1 MNILLQAQAKREAL
15 QRELARIEAFLAT
28 AYELQQ
34 EFGRP
39 VPHGVSDS
47 VKADAPIKRQQSAA
61 TGSGSET
68 LKAVIDILRSR
79 GEPMATRDLLP
90 LVQAKGI
97 EVGGKSPLATLSAR
111 ISSKGPIAVKDGK
124 WWFVSEDTGSSDVKA
139 SEGEAAEISR
149 TEQSAASLSNS
160 NEGERRDAAALAS

>member
-1 MNILLQAQAKREAL
+1 MDIIQQAQAKRELL
-15 QRELARIEAFLAT
+15 QRELTRIEAFLAT
-28 AYELQQ
+28 AFELQQ

-39 VPHGVSDS
+39 APKAMSDAG
-47 VKADAPIKRQQSAA
+47 KADAPKARMRSAA

-68 LKAVIDILRSR
+68 LRAVIEILQAK

-111 ISSKGPIAVKDGK
+111 ISSKGPITVNGGR
-124 WWFVSEDTGSSDVKA
+124 WWFTEASDAEA
-139 SEGEAAEISR
+139 SGDEAAEKSG
-149 TEQSAASLSNS
+149 TEQSAASLFGSNQGDGH
-160 NEGERRDAAALAS
+160 ETAALAS